1 MLLGT
6 DIPSNRPTYEIYFRC
21 LETMDEYFEYGRMQ
35 GRYRIYGLY
44 FPEEVLEK
52 IYYKNAYSYCLV

>member
-1 MLLGT
+1 
-6 DIPSNRPTYEIYFRC
+6 
-21 LETMDEYFEYGRMQ
+21 MDEYFEYGRMQ